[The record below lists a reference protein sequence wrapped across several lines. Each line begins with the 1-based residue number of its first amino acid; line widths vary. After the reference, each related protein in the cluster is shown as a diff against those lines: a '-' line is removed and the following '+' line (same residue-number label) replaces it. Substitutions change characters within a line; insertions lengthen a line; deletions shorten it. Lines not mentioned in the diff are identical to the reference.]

1 MRIRVNVMERRGSG
15 ERGTEKEMTTKN
27 QQNVTNNKLLCVQL
41 ESLFFSQFLSIYN
54 RLLLSYT
61 YGKRTKSE
69 KCILFSA
76 THSTNLSNQIN
87 NFYHVE

>member
-41 ESLFFSQFLSIYN
+41 ESLFF
-54 RLLLSYT
+54 R
-61 YGKRTKSE
+61 
-69 KCILFSA
+69 
-76 THSTNLSNQIN
+76 
-87 NFYHVE
+87 NF